1 MWRALTA
8 LLSWASP
15 PARGVSGTVLGLVP
29 GLCLLSSSRVWRK
42 RLHRPARPSGHPLC
56 CSFPIRVFVHS
67 ISYWFGNYPLHFAP
81 VLCLVL
87 YLRFIC
93 EKETAVQDPSKVLQL
108 PFRRLYHKLANH
120 LTLET
125 LPPRCFLLILPL
137 FLRKAPSFGK
147 RTETPLFK
155 YNLFFVRVGVQELA
169 KVFVCRK
176 DEVREMTSKWVLDLA
191 RFELRDYFSVQLDP
205 FRIPAFDLHP
215 SANVLANVRCVV
227 QNSTSR
233 FWEHTILES
242 KTSRF
247 VQMVDKHFSVER
259 ARKIFGEIDLEDG
272 LAPGL

>member
-1 MWRALTA
+1 M
-8 LLSWASP
+8 
-15 PARGVSGTVLGLVP
+15 
-29 GLCLLSSSRVWRK
+29 
-42 RLHRPARPSGHPLC
+42 
-56 CSFPIRVFVHS
+56 
-67 ISYWFGNYPLHFAP
+67 
-81 VLCLVL
+81 
-87 YLRFIC
+87 
-93 EKETAVQDPSKVLQL
+93 
-108 PFRRLYHKLANH
+108 
-120 LTLET
+120 
-125 LPPRCFLLILPL
+125 
-137 FLRKAPSFGK
+137 
-147 RTETPLFK
+147 
-155 YNLFFVRVGVQELA
+155 QELA

-247 VQMVDKHFSVER
+247 VQMVDKRFSVER